1 MASYQE
7 QVKIDMQRLEKM
19 LQRVVTPQI
28 SNKGNT
34 SAVDNHT
41 RILNLACGS
50 CNEADT
56 LTDFFAKLKA
66 RDQPEAEQKIE
77 LLGIDVRAREIA
89 DAQRRFPSGKDF
101 AQNIQ
106 KDYQFLTGDAS
117 KLDCHRTLDEHF
129 DVVFMRHQNFYN
141 GGRVWEEIFEQALSK
156 LKQDGQLVITSYFDE
171 EHQLALK
178 AIQKLGGQL
187 VDTQQN
193 LSSRELRTLGKSVDR
208 HVAVFHRKD

>member
-7 QVKIDMQRLEKM
+7 QLKTDMQRLEKM
-19 LQRVVTPQI
+19 LQRVVAPQI
-28 SNKGNT
+28 STKQCAT
-34 SAVDNHT
+34 TIDDST

-50 CNEADT
+50 CNEAGT
-56 LTDFFAKLKA
+56 LTDFFANLKA
-66 RDQPEAEQKIE
+66 LDQPEAEQKIE

-89 DAQRRFPSGKDF
+89 DAQRRFPSGKDS

-117 KLDCHRTLDEHF
+117 KLDSHRALDEHF

-171 EHQLALK
+171 EHQLALN

-187 VDTQQN
+187 VDSQQN
-193 LSSRELRTLGKSVDR
+193 LESRKLPTAGKSIDR
-208 HVAVFHRKD
+208 HVAVFRRKD